1 MIRRMKALILQVA
14 IDSPL
19 RQHFDY
25 LPPLEMNSKNLQAG
39 VRVKVPFRNKTVIG
53 VLLGTSHH
61 TNFDPKKLKRAIE
74 FLDEGTLLPS
84 SIMQLAKWAA
94 NYYQHG
100 IGEVLLSCFPTL
112 LRQGRPIKSNEI
124 IRNAGTA
131 LEKCLN
137 LNAAQQ
143 NAVDKINQSKDFQ
156 TFLLQGVTGSG
167 KTEVY
172 LQVIAEKL
180 QAKQQTLVLVPEIS
194 LTPQTLARFQQRFS
208 SPIVVLHSNLT
219 EKQRAQAW
227 MQAQTGEAAI
237 IIGTR
242 SAIFTPLKN
251 PGIIILD
258 EEHDLSFKQ
267 QSGFRYSARDLA
279 ILRGQLEN
287 IPVLLGSAT
296 PSLES
301 LYNVKRK
308 RFQLLELPERAGTA
322 IHPNF
327 HVVDIRNQYLED
339 GLSSE
344 LLNRVQQHL
353 QRNEQIL
360 IFLNRRGFAP
370 TWLCHQ
376 CGWIAKCK
384 RCDANLTL
392 HEKPRRLFCHHC
404 EAQQIVPT
412 KCGSCHSDNLLAL
425 GLGTERLEKTLQ
437 KHFPDTNIVRIDRDS
452 TRRKGSLQKMFDDIQ
467 SGHSKILI
475 GTQMLTKGHHF
486 PNVTLV
492 AIIDI
497 DSGLFSGDFRASE
510 RLGQL
515 ITQVSG
521 RAGRAEKTG
530 DVVLQTHQPQHP
542 LLIQLLQ
549 QGYASFAETLLQE
562 REQTHLPPH
571 TYLGL
576 LRAEAVKQ
584 TGPQNFLEL
593 AIAEAKKINSDSINL
608 MGPIP
613 APLERKAGLF
623 RAQLWIQAKQRKSLQ
638 VFLNTW
644 IPMIDK
650 IKTKPQVR
658 WSLDV
663 DPQEMF

>member
-1 MIRRMKALILQVA
+1 MKTLILQVA
-14 IDSPL
+14 IDTPL

-25 LPPLEMNSKNLQAG
+25 LPPLDMSLKHLQAG
-39 VRVKVPFRNKTVIG
+39 MRVKVPFRNKITIG
-53 VLLGTSHH
+53 VLLGTS
-61 TNFDPKKLKRAIE
+61 NQSSFDPTKLKRAIE
-74 FLDEGTLLPS
+74 FLDDDALLPS
-84 SIMQLAKWAA
+84 SIMQLAVWAA

-112 LRQGRPIKSNEI
+112 LRQDRSIKSNEI
-124 IRNAGTA
+124 IEQAWATQD
-131 LEKCLN
+131 KCLD
-137 LNAAQQ
+137 LNVAQQ
-143 NAVDKINQSKDFQ
+143 NAVQQINQSKSFQ

-172 LQVIAEKL
+172 LRVIAEKL
-180 QAKQQTLVLVPEIS
+180 QAKQQALVLVPEIS
-194 LTPQTLARFQQRFS
+194 LTPQTLARFQQRFAA
-208 SPIVVLHSNLT
+208 PIVVMHSNLT

-227 MQAQTGEAAI
+227 LQAQTGEAAI

-322 IHPNF
+322 THPSF
-327 HVVDIRNQYLED
+327 HVIDIRNQYLED
-339 GLSSE
+339 GISTT
-344 LLNRVQQHL
+344 LLQRMQQHL
-353 QRNEQIL
+353 QREGQVL

-370 TWLCHQ
+370 TWLCHH

-384 RCDANLTL
+384 RCDAHLTL

-404 EAQQIVPT
+404 EAQQTVPT
-412 KCGSCHSDNLLAL
+412 KCESCHSNNLLAL

-437 KHFPDTNIVRIDRDS
+437 KHFPDTNLVRIDRDS
-452 TRRKGSLQKMFDDIQ
+452 TRRKGSLQKMLDDIQ

-486 PNVTLV
+486 PDVTLV
-492 AIIDI
+492 AIVDI

-515 ITQVSG
+515 ITQVAG
-521 RAGRAEKTG
+521 RAGRAEKPG
-530 DVVLQTHQPQHP
+530 EVFLQTHHPEHP
-542 LLIQLLQ
+542 LLMQLIQH
-549 QGYASFAETLLQE
+549 GYANFAETLLQE

-584 TGPQNFLEL
+584 MGPHNFLEL
-593 AIAEAKKINSDSINL
+593 ATAAAKKINSNAITL
-608 MGPIP
+608 LGPIP

-623 RAQLWIQAKQRKSLQ
+623 RSQLWIQAKQRKSLQ
-638 VFLNTW
+638 LFLNAW
-644 IPMIDK
+644 IPMLEK

-663 DPQEMF
+663 DPQEVF